1 MQPVSTTTILGI
13 ASIVV
18 AFALFGVSFTM
29 AVQGRMRASIGFG
42 AAAFIFMT
50 VIPVSLALF
59 FAVPNPH

>member
-1 MQPVSTTTILGI
+1 MNATTILGI

-18 AFALFGVSFTM
+18 AFALFSSSFYM
-29 AVQGRMRASIGFG
+29 AVQGRKRASIGFG

-59 FAVPNPH
+59 AAVPNPH

>member
-18 AFALFGVSFTM
+18 AFFLFTASFYC
-29 AVQGRMRASIGFG
+29 AVKGRKRASIGFG

-59 FAVPNPH
+59 SAVPNPH

>member
-1 MQPVSTTTILGI
+1 MNATTILGI

-18 AFALFGVSFTM
+18 AFALFSSSFYM
-29 AVQGRMRASIGFG
+29 AVKGRKRASIGFG

-59 FAVPNPH
+59 SAVPNPH